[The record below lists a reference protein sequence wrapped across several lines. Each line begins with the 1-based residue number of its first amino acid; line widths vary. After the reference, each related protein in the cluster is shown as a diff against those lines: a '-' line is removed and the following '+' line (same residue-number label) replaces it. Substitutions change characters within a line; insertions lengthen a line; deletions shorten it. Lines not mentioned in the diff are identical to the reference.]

1 MKTDSPLSPAL
12 QRVRELQEDG
22 HPQRDIVKILQAE
35 GVPLPRGRRQKW
47 NLHGVQAAL
56 QQLDAL
62 APAPPPPPPPS
73 IAAVPGPAEV
83 DTRPPAHPLDP
94 SPNSDPSPRPAPLP
108 PSGLPQPIDPNTPPE
123 AIPPH
128 SLTVKILGPWTHADS
143 LFWDYLFRSAWE
155 KIDQKTDH
163 TLPLKDAI
171 SNLRTITPRADAEH
185 LWETLDRLAAS
196 RVKLESM
203 VAHHPVAISSPLLS
217 AVLTHNAL
225 SFHFPPAL
233 VTLLKNPQRYT
244 RFRTL
249 FAVKH

>member
-12 QRVRELQEDG
+12 QRVRELQEED

-62 APAPPPPPPPS
+62 APAHPPPPPPS

-83 DTRPPAHPLDP
+83 DTM
-94 SPNSDPSPRPAPLP
+94 
-108 PSGLPQPIDPNTPPE
+108 PQPIDPNTPPE
-123 AIPPH
+123 AVPPH

-163 TLPLKDAI
+163 TLPLEDAI
-171 SNLRTITPRADAEH
+171 DNLRTITHRADAEH
-185 LWETLDRLAAS
+185 LWETVDRLAAS
-196 RVKLESM
+196 RVKVESM
-203 VAHHPVAISSPLLS
+203 VANYPVSISTSLLS
-217 AVLTHNAL
+217 AVLTHNAV

-233 VTLLKNPQRYT
+233 VKLLKNPQRYT

>member
-12 QRVRELQEDG
+12 QRVRELQEEG

-62 APAPPPPPPPS
+62 APA
-73 IAAVPGPAEV
+73 
-83 DTRPPAHPLDP
+83 HPLDP
-94 SPNSDPSPRPAPLP
+94 PPASDQSPRPAPLP

-123 AIPPH
+123 AVPPH

-163 TLPLKDAI
+163 TLPLEDAI
-171 SNLRTITPRADAEH
+171 NNLRTITHRADAEH
-185 LWETLDRLAAS
+185 LWETVDRLAAS

-217 AVLTHNAL
+217 AVLTHNAV

-233 VTLLKNPQRYT
+233 VKLLKNPQRYT

>member
-1 MKTDSPLSPAL
+1 MKTDRLPSPAL
-12 QRVRELQEDG
+12 QRIRELQEQG
-22 HPQRDIVKILQAE
+22 HNQRDIAQILESE
-35 GVPLPRGRRQKW
+35 GIPAPGRSKTWNQSAVRLFLQPL
-47 NLHGVQAAL
+47 
-56 QQLDAL
+56 D
-62 APAPPPPPPPS
+62 APAPAPS
-73 IAAVPGPAEV
+73 PAPGPASSAVPGPAEG
-83 DTRPPAHPLDP
+83 DTMPPSPPLDLPPA
-94 SPNSDPSPRPAPLP
+94 SERPAL
-108 PSGLPQPIDPNTPPE
+108 LDPNTPPE

-171 SNLRTITPRADAEH
+171 NNLRTITARADAEH

-203 VAHHPVAISSPLLS
+203 VAHHPVAISTSLLS

-233 VTLLKNPQRYT
+233 VKLLKNPQRYT

>member
-1 MKTDSPLSPAL
+1 MNTNTPLSPAL
-12 QRVRELQEDG
+12 QRVRELQEEG
-22 HPQRDIVKILQAE
+22 HSERNIALALEAE
-35 GVPLPRGRRQKW
+35 GVPLPSSRYKKW
-47 NLHGVQAAL
+47 TQGGVRSCL
-56 QQLDAL
+56 QQLAAL
-62 APAPPPPPPPS
+62 AAPETPPAPLPDSPPPPPA
-73 IAAVPGPAEV
+73 IAAVPGPAEG
-83 DTRPPAHPLDP
+83 DTMPPSHPLDP
-94 SPNSDPSPRPAPLP
+94 LPASELP
-108 PSGLPQPIDPNTPPE
+108 ALIDPDTPPE
-123 AIPPH
+123 AVPPH

-143 LFWDYLFRSAWE
+143 LFWDYLIRSAWE

-171 SNLRTITPRADAEH
+171 SNLRTITARADADH

-203 VAHHPVAISSPLLS
+203 AAQHQVAISSSLLS
-217 AVLTHNAL
+217 AVLTEAHL